1 MMSVRSI
8 TAVNR
13 TVCASSAHDNAEHG
27 VLPDRRSATAVDSVD
42 SVRQSPRVIASHN
55 RETYA
60 HLVDHGARPDRVK
73 QGAVLRASASV
84 APLLIVLTRPAAPG
98 WGIALGVCLP
108 LVFAASVVLREA
120 RVGVRRDTS
129 FAWKSAGVL
138 AALGLLG
145 AFAHAIV
152 GPGLYGGVWLML
164 LGHRW
169 RDLPVVLCGAAL
181 AVFGAVVA
189 WWGVAAESLAAVLLA
204 QGAAA
209 AVVGAAIW
217 WGLRRR

>member
-1 MMSVRSI
+1 MRRSGVRIPSAPPPRGPVVTTGPFAFPATHPVMMSVRSI

-84 APLLIVLTRPAAPG
+84 AP
-98 WGIALGVCLP
+98 
-108 LVFAASVVLREA
+108 
-120 RVGVRRDTS
+120 
-129 FAWKSAGVL
+129 
-138 AALGLLG
+138 
-145 AFAHAIV
+145 
-152 GPGLYGGVWLML
+152 
-164 LGHRW
+164 
-169 RDLPVVLCGAAL
+169 
-181 AVFGAVVA
+181 
-189 WWGVAAESLAAVLLA
+189 
-204 QGAAA
+204 
-209 AVVGAAIW
+209 
-217 WGLRRR
+217 